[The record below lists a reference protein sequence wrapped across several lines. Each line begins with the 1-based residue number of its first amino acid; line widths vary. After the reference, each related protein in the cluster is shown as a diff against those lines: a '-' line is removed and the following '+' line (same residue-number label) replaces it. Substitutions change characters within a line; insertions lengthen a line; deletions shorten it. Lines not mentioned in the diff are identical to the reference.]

1 MQVFRKSLLL
11 LLSLVFTHHVFSQA
25 PNISYSP
32 ATNTLTAG
40 VSFSISP
47 ANSGGAVPA
56 TTYGQVTT
64 FAGSTTAA
72 TGYVNATGTSARFN
86 WPETIVGDASGNL
99 YVADA
104 NNNAIRMVTP
114 SGVVSTFAGSAT
126 GASGYTD
133 ATGTSARFSGPDGL
147 AIDASGNLY
156 VSDYDNNAIRKITSA
171 GVVSTFYH
179 SSSTFG
185 PSGMCFDASGNL
197 IVVAQDLNQILKIT
211 SAGVVTT
218 IAGSSYGY
226 VNGTGTSAK
235 FANPSDVKIDASG
248 NLFVAD
254 YLNNAIRK
262 ITPAGVVTTF
272 AGSSVSG
279 NTGAFADGIGTAA
292 KFNNATSISVGP
304 GGVLYVAD
312 FLNNGIRRIMP
323 DGTVSL
329 IAGSTTQGSGNT
341 DGTGIAAR
349 FNQPDYLYVDGTG
362 TGYVIELIGSRVRK
376 MTLTGYTLNGTLPPG
391 LAFDPTTGTISG
403 TSTGPFAALTDTIT
417 AYNGSG
423 YSVTTITLSGIAAPA
438 PIITYNTGIDTLAT
452 GVPYTLNPTNS
463 GGAVPATA
471 YGQVSTTAGSTTA
484 TSGYVNASGTAAR
497 FNSPNAA
504 TGDAFGNIYIADG
517 SNNAIRML
525 TPAGAVT
532 TFAGSSTGASGYT
545 DATGTSALFNNPAGI
560 AIDASGNL
568 FVADY
573 GNNAIRKITPAHV
586 VTTFY
591 HSTGTFGPRGL
602 LLDATGNVIVA
613 AKDLNQILKITATG
627 VVTTI
632 AGSSAGYVN
641 ATGTSAQ
648 FLGPMDV
655 KMDASGNLFV
665 ADYLNNAIRKI
676 DPSGLVSTFAGSNVN
691 GNTGSYADGVGTA
704 ARFNNPAGLAI
715 APGGIVY
722 VADLLNNVV
731 RRIMPDGT
739 VSLAAGSATQAT
751 GNADGSGSAA
761 SFNQPNYVYIDN
773 SGTGYISE
781 LTGNRIRKIPFTG
794 YSLNGALQSG
804 LTFSSTT
811 GIISGTVSGTITP
824 VVVAV
829 TAYNTG
835 GFFLVATVPI
845 GAPSIDWTG
854 FTNTDWNTGS
864 NWNTGSVPGSGDNAR
879 IGVKAYTGAAA
890 QPLLG
895 TNATVTNVTF
905 GTNNSPI
912 LTISSG
918 NILTVTKGFSVIT
931 GSTVT
936 INGTGTLAFSGS
948 STISGSATLRADAN
962 LIMSLGASSFLTNN
976 GAFTLG
982 SGLNGYASIAAI
994 PSTSAVNGASP
1005 VSVERYLTGNAP
1017 AYRGYRLMS
1026 SPVYAAAIG
1035 GNNVYS
1041 INYLLNSTYVSGT
1054 NFANTYLSG
1063 GFSKTGNPSLYLFR
1077 ENLIPGYTS
1086 FTDSGYRGF
1095 NDLSGSPSY
1104 SFDVD
1109 GGPYNIPAGNG
1120 YLLFFRGGGTTSAP
1134 YTPGSTP
1141 DPATVTATGQ
1151 LNQGTITFK
1160 DWFTPGS
1167 SILSYSYGYPNQ
1179 GLNLIGNPY
1188 PSSIDWDQFSNTDN
1202 TKGIYGPSVST
1213 FVTELMAT
1221 NGTYGTYQ
1229 AGSGITGSSGATNII
1244 PSGAGFFVTA
1254 VGTSSGTTATLTFNE
1269 GAKTT
1274 AQLPSGQG
1282 LIMSTSAI
1290 KQANMQYLRLEMGAD
1305 TIHYEDILILFDKTA
1320 KTNYDAHIHGLYKLG
1335 FNKVSLSSLSSDHIR
1350 LAINRQ
1356 PLPGSAQHVIGLNV
1370 GATENGTYHFNLRQL
1385 VGLSKLYDV
1394 WLMDAYKKDSV
1405 NLRINSKY
1413 DFAINK
1419 SDSSSFGDRRFSLV
1433 IRQNPAYA
1441 YQLLSFTANKV
1452 QTARQVEVI
1461 WKTQNEE
1468 NYTNFTV
1475 ERSIDGGKT
1484 FDVLGGVKAASQG
1497 QYSFLDKNPAIGL
1510 NLYRLKQED
1519 INNAISY
1526 SKIMPIQYANQ
1537 GDQIASNKLTIY
1549 PNPAGSTINLAI
1561 AAETTE
1567 PATYKIRFMNAMGTV
1582 VKEITSSQTS
1592 WQGNISNLQ
1601 PGTYLV
1607 RVINDKTQSLVAENK
1622 FVRL

>member
-1 MQVFRKSLLL
+1 MQVFRKSLLF
-11 LLSLVFTHHVFSQA
+11 LLSLVFTHHAFSQA

-32 ATNTLTAG
+32 ASNTLTAG
-40 VSFSISP
+40 VSFSISS

-104 NNNAIRMVTP
+104 NNNAIRMVTS

-133 ATGTSARFSGPDGL
+133 AMGTSARFSGPDGL
-147 AIDASGNLY
+147 AFDASGNLY

-262 ITPAGVVTTF
+262 ITSAGVVTTF

-304 GGVLYVAD
+304 GGALYVAD

-341 DGTGIAAR
+341 DGTGPAAR

-403 TSTGPFAALTDTIT
+403 TSSGPFAALTDTIT

-438 PIITYNTGIDTLAT
+438 PIITYNTGIDTLAS
-452 GVPYTLNPTNS
+452 GVPYTLNPANS

-471 YGQVSTTAGSTTA
+471 YGQVSTAAGSTTT

-504 TGDAFGNIYIADG
+504 AGDALGNIYIADG
-517 SNNAIRML
+517 SNNAIRVL
-525 TPAGAVT
+525 TQAGVVT

-613 AKDLNQILKITATG
+613 AKDLNQILKITPAG

-641 ATGTSAQ
+641 ATGASAQ
-648 FLGPMDV
+648 FSGPMDV

-739 VSLAAGSATQAT
+739 VSLAAGSATQAA
-751 GNADGSGSAA
+751 GNTDGSGSAA

-773 SGTGYISE
+773 SGTGYVTE
-781 LTGNRIRKIPFTG
+781 LIGNRVRKIPFTG

-811 GIISGTVSGTITP
+811 GIISGTVTGTITP

-864 NWNTGSVPGSGDNAR
+864 NWNTGTVPGSGDNAR

-918 NILTVTKGFSVIT
+918 TLTVTKGFSVIT

-936 INGTGTLAFSGS
+936 INGPGTLAFSGS
-948 STISGSATLRADAN
+948 STISGSSTLRADAN
-962 LIMSLGASSFLTNN
+962 LIMSLGAASFLTNN

-982 SGLNGYASIAAI
+982 SGPNGCASIAAI
-994 PSTSAVNGASP
+994 PSSSAVNGASP
-1005 VSVERYLTGNAP
+1005 VSVERYLSGNAP

-1026 SPVYAAAIG
+1026 SPVYATTIG

-1041 INYLLNSTYVSGT
+1041 INYLLLSTYVTGD
-1054 NFANTYLSG
+1054 NASG
-1063 GFSKTGNPSLYLFR
+1063 GFSQYGNPSLYLFR
-1077 ENLIPGYTS
+1077 ENLIPGYSS

-1095 NDLSGSPSY
+1095 NDLSGSPTY

-1109 GGPYNIPAGNG
+1109 GGPYNIPAANG
-1120 YLLFFRGGGTTSAP
+1120 YLLFFRGGFSTSAP

-1141 DPATVTATGQ
+1141 APAVVTATGQ

-1167 SILSYSYGYPNQ
+1167 SNLSYTSGYPNQ

-1188 PSSIDWDQFSNTDN
+1188 PSSIDWDQFSSTDN
-1202 TKGIYGPSVST
+1202 TKGIYGPSIKTIIQVYNP
-1213 FVTELMAT
+1213 VTQS
-1221 NGTYGTYQ
+1221 YGTYD
-1229 AGSGITGSSGATNII
+1229 AMTHAYTNGGSHIIESGQ
-1244 PSGAGFFVTA
+1244 GFFVQA
-1254 VGTSSGTTATLTFNE
+1254 NNASATLIFNE
-1269 GAKTT
+1269 WAKIPD
-1274 AQLPSGQG
+1274 QLISGSSS
-1282 LIMSTSAI
+1282 LLSRSAP
-1290 KQANMQYLRLEMGAD
+1290 KLENMQYLRLEMNLD
-1305 TIHYEDILILFDKTA
+1305 TIHYEDILVWFNSSA
-1320 KTNYDAHIHGLYKLG
+1320 KTSFDPNTDGLYRLG
-1335 FNKVSLSSLSSDHIR
+1335 FNKVSLSSLSSDHVR
-1350 LAINRQ
+1350 LGINQQ
-1356 PLPGSAQHVIGLNV
+1356 PLPGFKQTATGLNV
-1370 GATENGTYHFNLRQL
+1370 SATESGTYHFNLRQL

-1394 WLMDAYKKDSV
+1394 WLMDAYKKDSI

-1419 SDSSSFGDRRFSLV
+1419 SDSTSFGDKRFSLI

-1475 ERSIDGGKT
+1475 ERSTDGGRT

-1497 QYSFLDKNPAIGL
+1497 QYSFPDKNPVIGL

-1519 INNAISY
+1519 INNAIFY
-1526 SKIMPIQYANQ
+1526 SKIVPIQYANQ

-1567 PATYKIRFMNAMGTV
+1567 PTTYKIRFMNAMGTV

>member
-1 MQVFRKSLLL
+1 
-11 LLSLVFTHHVFSQA
+11 
-25 PNISYSP
+25 
-32 ATNTLTAG
+32 
-40 VSFSISP
+40 
-47 ANSGGAVPA
+47 
-56 TTYGQVTT
+56 
-64 FAGSTTAA
+64 
-72 TGYVNATGTSARFN
+72 
-86 WPETIVGDASGNL
+86 
-99 YVADA
+99 
-104 NNNAIRMVTP
+104 
-114 SGVVSTFAGSAT
+114 
-126 GASGYTD
+126 
-133 ATGTSARFSGPDGL
+133 
-147 AIDASGNLY
+147 
-156 VSDYDNNAIRKITSA
+156 
-171 GVVSTFYH
+171 
-179 SSSTFG
+179 
-185 PSGMCFDASGNL
+185 
-197 IVVAQDLNQILKIT
+197 
-211 SAGVVTT
+211 
-218 IAGSSYGY
+218 
-226 VNGTGTSAK
+226 
-235 FANPSDVKIDASG
+235 
-248 NLFVAD
+248 
-254 YLNNAIRK
+254 
-262 ITPAGVVTTF
+262 
-272 AGSSVSG
+272 
-279 NTGAFADGIGTAA
+279 
-292 KFNNATSISVGP
+292 
-304 GGVLYVAD
+304 
-312 FLNNGIRRIMP
+312 
-323 DGTVSL
+323 
-329 IAGSTTQGSGNT
+329 
-341 DGTGIAAR
+341 
-349 FNQPDYLYVDGTG
+349 VDGTG

-391 LAFDPTTGTISG
+391 LAFDPTTGTVSG

-438 PIITYNTGIDTLAT
+438 PIVTYNTGIDTLAS
-452 GVPYTLNPTNS
+452 GVPYTLNPVNS
-463 GGAVPATA
+463 GGTVPATA

-504 TGDAFGNIYIADG
+504 TGDALGNIYIADG

-525 TPAGAVT
+525 TPAGVVS

-545 DATGTSALFNNPAGI
+545 DATGSSALFNNPAGI

-613 AKDLNQILKITATG
+613 AKDLNQILKITAAG

-648 FLGPMDV
+648 FSGPMDV

-676 DPSGLVSTFAGSNVN
+676 DPSGAVSTFAGSNVS
-691 GNTGSYADGVGTA
+691 GNTGSYADGVGTV

-715 APGGIVY
+715 APGGIIY
-722 VADLLNNVV
+722 VADLLNNEV

-739 VSLAAGSATQAT
+739 VSLAAGSATQAA

-773 SGTGYISE
+773 SGTGYVTE
-781 LTGNRIRKIPFTG
+781 LIGNRARKIPFTG

-811 GIISGTVSGTITP
+811 GIISGTVTGTITP

-864 NWNTGSVPGSGDNAR
+864 NWSTGTVPGSGDNAR

-918 NILTVTKGFSVIT
+918 TLTVTKGFSVIT

-936 INGTGTLAFSGS
+936 INGPGTLAFSGS

-962 LIMSLGASSFLTNN
+962 LIMSLGAASFLTNN

-982 SGLNGYASIAAI
+982 SGLNGCASIAAI

-1005 VSVERYLTGNAP
+1005 VSVERYLSGNAP

-1026 SPVYAAAIG
+1026 SPVVYATTIG

-1041 INYLLNSTYVSGT
+1041 INYLLLSTYVTGD
-1054 NFANTYLSG
+1054 NASG
-1063 GFSKTGNPSLYLFR
+1063 GFSQYGNPSLYLFR
-1077 ENLIPGYTS
+1077 ENLIPGYSS

-1095 NDLSGSPSY
+1095 NDLTGSPTY

-1120 YLLFFRGGGTTSAP
+1120 YLLFFRGGFATQYP

-1141 DPATVTATGQ
+1141 APAVVTATGQ
-1151 LNQGTITFK
+1151 LNQGTIIFK

-1167 SILSYSYGYPNQ
+1167 SNLSYTSGYPNQ

-1188 PSSIDWDQFSNTDN
+1188 PSSIDWDQFSSTDN
-1202 TKGIYGPSVST
+1202 TKGIYGPSVSG
-1213 FVTELMAT
+1213 FVTELMST
-1221 NGTYGTYQ
+1221 TGSYGQYE
-1229 AGSGITGSSGATNII
+1229 AGSGGTGTNGSTNII
-1244 PSGAGFFVTA
+1244 PSGAGFFVLA
-1254 VGTSSGTTATLTFNE
+1254 QSGSATLTLNE
-1269 GAKTT
+1269 TAKTS
-1274 AQLPSGQG
+1274 AQLASGQG
-1282 LIMSTSAI
+1282 LIMSTS
-1290 KQANMQYLRLEMGAD
+1290 KVKKENTQFLRLEMGVD
-1305 TIHYEDILILFDKTA
+1305 TAHCEDILVRFSNSAKSSFDSRV
-1320 KTNYDAHIHGLYKLG
+1320 DALYKLG
-1335 FNKVSLSSLSSDHIR
+1335 FNKVSLSSLSSDHVR
-1350 LAINRQ
+1350 LGINQQ
-1356 PLPGSAQHVIGLNV
+1356 PLPGFKQTAIGLNV

-1394 WLMDAYKKDSV
+1394 WLIDAYKKDSV

-1419 SDSSSFGDRRFSLV
+1419 SDSSSFGDKRFSLI
-1433 IRQNPAYA
+1433 IRQNPAFA

-1475 ERSIDGGKT
+1475 ERSTDGGRT

-1497 QYSFLDKNPAIGL
+1497 QYSFPDKNPVIGL

-1526 SKIMPIQYANQ
+1526 SKIVPIQYANQ

-1549 PNPAGSTINLAI
+1549 PNPAGSTINLAM

-1607 RVINDKTQSLVAENK
+1607 RVINDKTQRLVAENK